1 MRAAIYAR
9 YSSDLQRE
17 ASIAD
22 QIRLCQERIR
32 ANGWTVAETFRDQA
46 ISGANM
52 VNRPGLQALLAGAK
66 TGKFDIVVAEALDR
80 LSRDQE
86 DIAAIYKRLAHCDVA
101 IFTLAEGQV
110 DELHI
115 GLKGTMNALFLK
127 DLAAKIRR
135 GQRGRVA
142 EGYSAG
148 GLSYGYRIVREL
160 DKHGEV
166 VRGRRAIDHDQS
178 AVVERIFAEY
188 VAGKSPRAI
197 AAGLNRDGI
206 PSPRGGQWNASTIN
220 GHRARRNGILQN
232 ELYIGVLIYN
242 RLRMVKDPDTG
253 KRLSR
258 LNPPTEWI
266 IEKVPDLRIIP
277 DNLWDR
283 AQALRT
289 RHAGHSVHMCRR
301 PKRLFS
307 GLLRCGACGGGYT
320 IGRPGKYGCSAHREK
335 GTCTNGQ
342 QISADILDARVL
354 AGLKD
359 NLLAPQ
365 FLREFITAFRAELAR
380 LRKGQIDN
388 RPNLKARL
396 ANIDA
401 RIGRIVTAIADGTDS
416 PAMRQQLMDLEAR
429 KVELARALEVAPDA
443 PVIDLHPHLPDLY
456 RKRVEALET
465 VLRSGEPLEGEAVG
479 LIRSWIDRIVLTP
492 GEDRGDMTIE
502 VYGEPAAV
510 LALATGDPTHAQ
522 LGVIKVVA
530 EEGFEPPTQGL

>member
-22 QIRLCQERIR
+22 QIRLCEERIR
-32 ANGWTVAETFRDQA
+32 GNGWTIAEIFRDQA
-46 ISGANM
+46 ISGASM
-52 VNRPGLQALLAGAK
+52 GNRPGVQGLLSGAK
-66 TGKFDIVVAEALDR
+66 EGKFDIVVAEALDR

-86 DIAAIYKRLAHCDVA
+86 DIAAIFKRLAHCD
-101 IFTLAEGQV
+101 ISILTLAEGQV

-135 GQRGRVA
+135 GQRGRIA

-160 DKHGEV
+160 ANNGEV
-166 VRGRRAIDHDQS
+166 VRGRRAIDRDQA

-197 AAGLNRDGI
+197 AAGLNREGI
-206 PSPRGGQWNASTIN
+206 RSPRGGQWNASTIN

-253 KRLSR
+253 KCLSR

-266 IEKVPDLRIIP
+266 IEKVPDLRIIS
-277 DNLWDR
+277 DKVWDA

-289 RHAGHSVHMCRR
+289 RHGGQSAHMCRR

-320 IGRPGKYGCSAHREK
+320 IGRPGRYGCSAHREK
-335 GTCTNGQ
+335 GTCTNGR
-342 QISADILDARVL
+342 QIAADTLEARILS
-354 AGLKD
+354 GLKD
-359 NLLAPQ
+359 NLLHPR
-365 FLREFITAFRAELAR
+365 FLQEFITAFRAELAR
-380 LRKGQIDN
+380 LRKANIDD

-396 ANIDA
+396 ADTDA
-401 RIGRIVTAIADGTDS
+401 RIHRIVLAIADGTDTPS
-416 PAMRQQLMDLEAR
+416 MRQQLMDLEAL
-429 KVELARALEVAPDA
+429 KVQLVHSLETAPDT
-443 PVIDLHPHLPDLY
+443 PVIELHPHLPDLY
-456 RKRVEALET
+456 RKRVETLET
-465 VLRSGEPLEGEAVG
+465 VLRSDKPLEGEAAG
-479 LIRSWIDRIVLTP
+479 SIRSWIAKIVLSP
-492 GEDRGDMTIE
+492 GQTRGEMGIE
-502 VYGEPAAV
+502 VFGEPAAV
-510 LALATGDPTHAQ
+510 LALATGNPAHAQ